1 MKLPSAPRHGRL
13 PDYLAAVESA
23 ELVRRIGWVRQ
34 MQGLAV
40 EAQGPDATVGELCR
54 IMPRTPARLKGQQ
67 NGNEASQGV
76 LAEVVGLRP
85 GHVILMPYGG
95 VQGVAAGC
103 EVIALG
109 RQSTLGVGPQ
119 LLGRVIDGFGRAL
132 DGLPDPVAPH
142 QRPVNAAPINPMQR
156 PRIDKVLQTGVRCI
170 DGLLTVG
177 LGQRVGIFAGSG
189 VGKSTLLGMIAR
201 HVTADVNVIA
211 LVGERGREVR
221 EFIDQQLGV
230 EGLKRSIVVVATSD
244 QPALARIRAAYAAV
258 TIAEYFR
265 DAGQQVLL
273 TMDSITRLAMARRE
287 VGLAAGEPPTARGYT
302 PSVFAELP
310 QLCERC
316 GTAPSG
322 GSISALL
329 TVLVEGDDLNEPVS
343 DSLRAI
349 LDGHIVLSRQLAH
362 QGQYPAIDVLKSAS
376 RLLRDLTTS
385 DEQILI
391 TETVKHLALLE
402 RNRQLVDIGA
412 YETGANPALDQ
423 ALALEEPLLNWLRQ
437 REGGV
442 MRNQALKALQ
452 EILLTK
458 AYSGSGKESA
468 AAASSAK
475 TIAGQGTAQRANVK
489 PVPATSAVLNP
500 AMRANKA

>member
-1 MKLPSAPRHGRL
+1 MEQRRPMR
-13 PDYLAAVESA
+13 DYRAALHSV
-23 ELVRRIGWVRQ
+23 ELVQRIGWVRQ
-34 MQGLAV
+34 MQGLAI

-54 IMPRTPARLKGQQ
+54 ILPRAAPRLHGQQ
-67 NGNEASQGV
+67 ALQDVKQGV
-76 LAEVVGLRP
+76 LAEVVGLKADR
-85 GHVILMPYGG
+85 VILMPYGSL
-95 VQGVAAGC
+95 QGIAAGA

-109 RQSTLGVGPQ
+109 RQSTLSVGPQ
-119 LLGRVIDGFGRAL
+119 LLGRVIDGFGHAL
-132 DGLPDPVAPH
+132 DGLPDPVAPI
-142 QRPVNAAPINPMQR
+142 QRPLHAVALNPMQR
-156 PRIDKVLQTGVRCI
+156 PRIEHILQTGVRCI
-170 DGLLTVG
+170 DSLLTLG
-177 LGQRVGIFAGSG
+177 LGQRIGIFAGSG

-201 HVTADVNVIA
+201 HATADINVIA
-211 LVGERGREVR
+211 LIGERGREVR
-221 EFIDQQLGV
+221 EFIDKQLGP

-273 TMDSITRLAMARRE
+273 TMDSITRFAMARRE

-322 GSISALL
+322 GSITALL

-343 DSLRAI
+343 DSLRSI
-349 LDGHIVLSRQLAH
+349 LDGHIVLSRHLAH

-376 RLLRDLTTS
+376 RLLPDLTS
-385 DEQILI
+385 VHEQSLI
-391 TETVKHLALLE
+391 TESIKHLAILE

-412 YETGANPALDQ
+412 YEKGANPALDE
-423 ALALEEPLLNWLRQ
+423 ALALEHALQEWLRQ

-442 MRNQALKALQ
+442 PRQQALKLLQ
-452 EILLTK
+452 SIVHRQGLASPGK
-458 AYSGSGKESA
+458 AV
-468 AAASSAK
+468 AASMPMPSFSSPGTPTTKGALAK
-475 TIAGQGTAQRANVK
+475 A
-489 PVPATSAVLNP
+489 PL
-500 AMRANKA
+500 

>member
-1 MKLPSAPRHGRL
+1 MKTSAVDMGHPMQ
-13 PDYLAAVESA
+13 DYRTAVHQA
-23 ELVRRIGWVRQ
+23 DLMQRIGWVRQ
-34 MQGLAV
+34 LQGLAI
-40 EAQGPDATVGELCR
+40 EAQGPDVTLGELCR
-54 IMPRTPARLKGQQ
+54 ILPRSRSRN
-67 NGNEASQGV
+67 NGLHGKDRSEGL
-76 LAEVVGLRP
+76 LAEVVGLRAD
-85 GHVILMPYGG
+85 HLTLMPYGNL
-95 VQGVAAGC
+95 QGVAAGA
-103 EVIALG
+103 EVVAIG
-109 RQSTLGVGPQ
+109 RRSTLGVGPQ
-119 LLGRVIDGFGRAL
+119 LLGRVIDGFGHAMDGLNDPIAPIQRAL
-132 DGLPDPVAPH
+132 YASPL
-142 QRPVNAAPINPMQR
+142 NPMQR
-156 PRIDKVLQTGVRCI
+156 PRIDNVLQTGVRCI
-170 DGLLTVG
+170 DGLLTLG

-201 HVTADVNVIA
+201 HVSADVNVIA
-211 LVGERGREVR
+211 LIGERGREVK
-221 EFIDQQLGV
+221 EFIEKQLGE

-322 GSISALL
+322 GSITALL

-349 LDGHIVLSRQLAH
+349 LDGHIVLSRHLAH

-376 RLLRDLTTS
+376 RLLPDLTTAQ
-385 DEQILI
+385 EQQLI
-391 TETVKHLALLE
+391 TDTIKRLAILDK
-402 RNRQLVDIGA
+402 NRQLVDIGA
-412 YETGANPALDQ
+412 YEKGANPALDE
-423 ALALEEPLLNWLRQ
+423 ALSMEQSLLGWLRQ

-442 MRNQALKALQ
+442 PRITALNDLQ
-452 EILLTK
+452 EAMRVNAGK
-458 AYSGSGKESA
+458 AA
-468 AAASSAK
+468 
-475 TIAGQGTAQRANVK
+475 
-489 PVPATSAVLNP
+489 PMPATPVT
-500 AMRANKA
+500 RAKS